1 MKDLKKDL
9 TRQQIDA
16 KIQSFHV
23 NDLKTFFFLYI
34 SILQVTGRLAYSYNP
49 SVREACYWNDLK
61 AIYTNYEGFMVN
73 LRPQ

>member
-23 NDLKTFFFLYI
+23 NDLKTFLYKYI
-34 SILQVTGRLAYSYNP
+34 TCRFQKNVNEKSENDYNWACFILTKFCVCGVKGTKFCF
-49 SVREACYWNDLK
+49 E
-61 AIYTNYEGFMVN
+61 
-73 LRPQ
+73 